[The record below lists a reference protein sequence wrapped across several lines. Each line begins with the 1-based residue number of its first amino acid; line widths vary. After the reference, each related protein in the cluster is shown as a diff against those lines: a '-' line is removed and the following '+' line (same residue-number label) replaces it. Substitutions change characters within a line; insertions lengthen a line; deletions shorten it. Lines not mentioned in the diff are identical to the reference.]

1 MIDPKFFDDLAK
13 KFTDS
18 MPDSLKEMRTDFEK
32 NLRAMMQSAFAKLD
46 LVTREEFDIQVGV
59 LARTREKLVAVE
71 KKLTELEALL
81 LLDTSKSKTPKTK
94 TKEKKE
100 D

>member
-13 KFTDS
+13 KFTES
-18 MPDSLKEMRTDFEK
+18 MPDSIKEMRTDFEK

-71 KKLTELEALL
+71 KKLAEIEALL
-81 LLDTSKSKTPKTK
+81 LSDPSKGKAHKTK
-94 TKEKKE
+94 IKEKKE
-100 D
+100 N